1 MADNKTAGTDPRTGL
16 AAAADAGKTD
26 AAGATPAKR
35 KRSSG
40 PRTAQPIYVFVTVGE
55 DRKVVVNKVT
65 KNAKD
70 IAKWVA
76 EGGVTDIN
84 NQLITVEVPASAS
97 AEPTATAGQ

>member
-1 MADNKTAGTDPRTGL
+1 MADAKTNPRTGL
-16 AAAADAGKTD
+16 ADGSADAGN
-26 AAGATPAKR
+26 AAAEAPAKR

-40 PRTAQPIYVFVTVGE
+40 PRTAQPVYVFVTVGE

-84 NQLITVEVPASAS
+84 NQLITVEIPSTAS
-97 AEPTATAGQ
+97 AEPTATAG